1 MGMNEKIK
9 NWQGFACH
17 WRTFESNIASPI
29 FSFFYSFLM
38 YLFLRIMYAL
48 QSIENGA
55 LFRWGNGCMWYL
67 NTLIAEELYKLFFDS
82 KQHRNWLEF
91 NFGNYSIFHRS
102 NINKL
107 SWGHNDRSE
116 KFHIKQYYH
125 SIIIR

>member
-1 MGMNEKIK
+1 
-9 NWQGFACH
+9 
-17 WRTFESNIASPI
+17 
-29 FSFFYSFLM
+29 
-38 YLFLRIMYAL
+38 
-48 QSIENGA
+48 
-55 LFRWGNGCMWYL
+55 MWYL
-67 NTLIAEELYKLFFDS
+67 NTLIAEEVYKLFFDS